1 MALLQLPCANGR
13 NAFCR
18 AIRQFLIWKPLLDRI
33 LVKSVETGGVH
44 QAQFHFLASAD
55 FQDSSFASKRATLTL
70 CRHYGP
76 EMNSASGVI
85 QRSFQARPAI
95 VIGIRVPRRIA
106 VHHQLASAAFHAVGQ
121 GTVQRYIGLYVR
133 CLDRDHNHRIRRR
146 REVLRNERLPTFLAA
161 HFRYRARDVQ
171 APFIFAHLFRI
182 KVLYA

>member
-1 MALLQLPCANGR
+1 MALLQLLCAYGC

-18 AIRQFLIWKPLLDRI
+18 AVSQFLIRKPLLDRI

-44 QAQFHFLASAD
+44 QAQFHLLASAD
-55 FQDSSFASKRATLTL
+55 FQDASFASNRASLTL

-76 EMNSASGVI
+76 EMHSASGVI

-121 GTVQRYIGLYVR
+121 GTVQGHIGLYVR
-133 CLDRDHNHRIRRR
+133 CLDPDHNHRIRCR
-146 REVLRNERLPTFLAA
+146 REVLRHERLPAFLAA

-171 APFIFAHLFRI
+171 APHIFAHLF
-182 KVLYA
+182 